1 MLRARLLGIVAVPLV
16 ASTLTAQDSF
26 ETKVQAL
33 AHPRYAEREKASRD
47 LLSIGEPALKALRA
61 AATSADPELRARAA
75 AIAER
80 IDRAVR
86 SDRLLV
92 APKIALKLDKVP
104 LQQAVTEVA
113 NKTGLR
119 FQHDPEK
126 DTNLQRPVTL
136 DTGEVPFWQAVQAF
150 YDAAGLVE
158 NDMLASESVG
168 SSDERLVRERLVKL
182 RLSRL
187 EEPSG
192 FIRLTDSKSVSAT
205 TSRTP
210 AVIDKAIRVRALPTA
225 FHQNK
230 FDGATGEITFHLDV
244 DAAPALTIQEIYGI
258 EVRRAMADG
267 RQLTAAYPSTPL
279 QPVHGAYEQLLIAK
293 QVVVVNGEM
302 VLDGGTGSQ
311 TSYPVTL
318 KTGDTRPRQLTTLE
332 GVVVAQIVAPP
343 EELLTISN
351 VFGKDKPEARTADGV
366 ALSVQSAS
374 DGGSTGQP
382 VVRIRAASNVDS
394 VNEFLN
400 FPVQVKGRVRPFIR
414 IKRLTGEMA
423 VNTPDLQFRDADGK
437 PAKVMSSRIVSV
449 RNDGVTWSQEVEF
462 RLEKPAGGLNNVS
475 LTLSA
480 RRPVM
485 VEMPFILKD
494 LLLP

>member
-1 MLRARLLGIVAVPLV
+1 MLRARLLSIVAVPLV
-16 ASTLTAQDSF
+16 ASTLSAQDSF

-33 AHPRYAEREKASRD
+33 AHPRYAEREKAARD
-47 LLSIGEPALKALRA
+47 LLAIGEPALKSLRA

-75 AIAER
+75 TIAER

-86 SDRLLV
+86 SERLLV
-92 APKIALKLDKVP
+92 APKLALKLDKVP
-104 LQQAVTEVA
+104 LQQAVNEVA

-119 FQHDPEK
+119 FQVEPAK

-136 DTGEVPFWQAVQAF
+136 DTGEVPYWQAVHAF

-158 NDMLASESVG
+158 NDIPASETVG
-168 SSDERLVRERLVKL
+168 TPDERLVRERLVKL

-187 EEPSG
+187 EEPYG
-192 FIRLTDSKSVSAT
+192 FIRLTDAKSVSAT
-205 TSRTP
+205 TSRMP
-210 AVIDKAIRVRALPTA
+210 VAIDKAIRVRALPAA
-225 FHQNK
+225 FPQNK
-230 FDGATGEITFHLDV
+230 FDGATGEVTFHLDI
-244 DAAPALTIQEIYGI
+244 DAAPALSVQEIYGI
-258 EVRRAMADG
+258 EVRRALAGD
-267 RQLTAAYPSTPL
+267 RQLTSAYPSPPL

-293 QVVVVNGEM
+293 QVVVINGEM
-302 VLDGGTGSQ
+302 VLDGGMGSQ
-311 TSYPVTL
+311 ANYTVTL
-318 KTGDTRPRQLTTLE
+318 KTGDSRPRQLTTLE
-332 GVVVAQIVAPP
+332 GVVVAQVVAPP
-343 EELLTISN
+343 EELLKVSN

-366 ALSVQSAS
+366 TLSVQSAS
-374 DGGSTGQP
+374 DGGSTGQT
-382 VVRIRAASNVDS
+382 VVRVRTASNVDS
-394 VNEFLN
+394 ANEFLN

-437 PAKVMSSRIVSV
+437 PVKVVSSRIVSV
-449 RNDGVTWSQEVEF
+449 RNDGTTWSQEVEF

-485 VEMPFILKD
+485 VEMPFVLKD
-494 LLLP
+494 VPLP